1 MTEKSYN
8 VENVEGISLVNSM
21 YSTSKLSVEIN
32 KEDLAL
38 FRSMDIDLSR
48 VAKICLNEIA
58 HELRQLI
65 LEMDT
70 YEIDRN
76 VFYKAMRKVDF
87 GDAMELGI
95 AKYIIDI
102 APEKERF
109 KEQERLKQLLEDRQR
124 DKVERWSEE
133 VCSET

>member
-102 APEKERF
+102 APDKEHF
-109 KEQERLKQLLEDRQR
+109 KETERLKKILEERQR
-124 DKVERWSEE
+124 EKVERWSD
-133 VCSET
+133 TGG

>member
-95 AKYIIDI
+95 AKYLIDI
-102 APEKERF
+102 APDKEHF
-109 KEQERLKQLLEDRQR
+109 KETERLKKILEERQR
-124 DKVERWSEE
+124 EKVERWSD
-133 VCSET
+133 TGG